1 MWKPETLII
10 ALSFVIF
17 GTMSYANI
25 IVLTDVM
32 KNTNEEIITIKND
45 MYNMR
50 RELKQP
56 EETPEKTTIVIS
68 INGVSPNQVVSA
80 NEPDFLLSEEE
91 IDLIAT
97 LTMAEAEG
105 ESELGQRLVIDTVLN
120 RMDSLYFPETVK
132 GVIYQTGQFTCIRN
146 GRFKRCYVK
155 QEIKDLVIQELDS
168 RTNSD
173 VAFFTANHYRNYG
186 SPLFTEG
193 HHYFCKDTRS

>member
-10 ALSFVIF
+10 ALSFIIF

-25 IVLTDVM
+25 IVLTDVI

-56 EETPEKTTIVIS
+56 EETPDQTTIVIS
-68 INGVSPNQVVSA
+68 INSVSPNQVSA
-80 NEPDFLLSEEE
+80 NKLDFLLSEEE
-91 IDLIAT
+91 IDMLAT

-132 GVIYQTGQFTCIRN
+132 GVIYQSGQFTCVRN
-146 GRFKRCYVK
+146 GRFNRCYAK
-155 QEIKDLVIQELDS
+155 EELKELVEQELYS
-168 RTNSD
+168 RTNYE
-173 VAFFTANHYRNYG
+173 VAFFTANHYGSYG
-186 SPLFTEG
+186 SPLFKED

>member
-10 ALSFVIF
+10 ALSFIIF

-25 IVLTDVM
+25 IVLTDVI

-56 EETPEKTTIVIS
+56 EETPDQTTIVIS
-68 INGVSPNQVVSA
+68 INSVSPNQVST
-80 NEPDFLLSEEE
+80 NEPDFILSNEE
-91 IDLIAT
+91 IDMLAI

-120 RMDSLYFPETVK
+120 RMNSLYFPESVK
-132 GVIYQTGQFTCIRN
+132 EVIYQSGQFTCIRN
-146 GRFKRCYVK
+146 GRFNRCYVK

-173 VAFFTANHYRNYG
+173 VAFFTANHYGNYG
-186 SPLFTEG
+186 SPLFKEG